1 MAPRNGWLWARSWA
15 TAPTIQT
22 TSRTTKE
29 RIMDSSK
36 QNEILKY
43 LKSGAGGSFHGVDS
57 YDVILR
63 ALSHSKIEGVG
74 CRGQSPFYA

>member
-1 MAPRNGWLWARSWA
+1 MEA
-15 TAPTIQT
+15 
-22 TSRTTKE
+22 
-29 RIMDSSK
+29 SK

-63 ALSHSKIEGVG
+63 AQSHSKIEGVSG
-74 CRGQSPFYA
+74 EEFAKTLRAYGITPDYVRANDYRLVLPMENK